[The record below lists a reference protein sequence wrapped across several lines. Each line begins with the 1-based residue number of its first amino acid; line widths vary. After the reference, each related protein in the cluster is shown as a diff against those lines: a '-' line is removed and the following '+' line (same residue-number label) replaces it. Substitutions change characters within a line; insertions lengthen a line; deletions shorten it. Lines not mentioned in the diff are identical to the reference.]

1 MYDVVAFGQM
11 ITDPVRIE
19 PYVQALRQAIQP
31 GCVVAD
37 IGSGTGIFALLA
49 CQFGAGRVY
58 AIEPNPAVHLAR
70 QMAAANGYADR
81 LTVLPKLSTQV
92 TLPERADVIISDMR
106 GSLPWCQQHLP
117 SIVDARCRLLK
128 PGGVLIPQQDTV
140 WVAVV
145 SVSELYDQQVTNPW
159 RQNRFGLDLRAAAQ
173 LVANTP
179 IRGRAKPE
187 QMLCAAQ
194 PVATLDYRTI
204 EDPNLAAELM
214 LTIHQSGIGHGL
226 LLWFSTILAGDIGFS
241 TGPDQPQSVYGN
253 MILPWLAP
261 VELNVGDTVCVNIQ
275 ATLVD
280 NNYIWRW
287 YTQVHEAGQP
297 ERTKARFKQGTL
309 LGRIVTPDQI
319 RKGDDR
325 HVPALNEEGLV
336 DQFVLS
342 LMDGTHSLDAITTAV
357 MDRFPGRFATRQAAR
372 GRVGKLAQHYST

>member
-19 PYVQALRQAIQP
+19 SYVKALREAVQP
-31 GCVVAD
+31 GCVVTD

-58 AIEPNPAVHLAR
+58 AIEPNPAIYLAR
-70 QMAAANGYADR
+70 QLAVANGYADR
-81 LTVLPKLSTQV
+81 LTVVPKLSTQV
-92 TLPERADVIISDMR
+92 TLAERADVIISDMR
-106 GSLPWCQQHLP
+106 GSLPWFQQHLP

-145 SVSELYDQQVTNPW
+145 SVSELYARHVTNPW
-159 RQNRFGLDLRAAAQ
+159 MQNQFGLDLRAGAR

-179 IRGRAKPE
+179 ISGRAKPE
-187 QMLCAAQ
+187 QMLSVPQ
-194 PVATLDYRTI
+194 PVATLDYRII
-204 EDPNLAAELM
+204 ESPNITAELM
-214 LTIHQSGIGHGL
+214 LTINQSGIGHGC

-241 TGPDQPQSVYGN
+241 TGPDQPRSVYGN
-253 MILPWLAP
+253 MFFPWLAP
-261 VELNVGDTVCVNIQ
+261 VELSVGNTVHIMIEG
-275 ATLVD
+275 TLVND
-280 NNYIWRW
+280 QYTWRW
-287 YTQVHEAGQP
+287 YTQVYETGQP
-297 ERTKARFKQGTL
+297 ERTKASFKQGTL

-325 HVPALNEEGLV
+325 HIPTLSEEGQV

-342 LMDGTHSLDAITTAV
+342 LMDGTRSLDAITTAV
-357 MDRFPGRFATRQAAR
+357 MDRFPGQFSNRNAAR
-372 GRVGKLAQHYST
+372 GRVGKLVQRYGT